1 MKFNFEKLQVYQ
13 KSVEFANEI
22 YNTTNHWQKPHI
34 YTIIDQLRR
43 ASLSISLNIAE
54 GSSRTTV
61 EFKRFL
67 SVSRGSCFEC
77 IPIIEIAYKQD
88 LIDEKTRTQ
97 WLEELVSIAKML
109 SKLRT
114 SLSNEVTK

>member
-1 MKFNFEKLQVYQ
+1 MFNFENLTVYQ

-22 YNTTNHWQKPHI
+22 YDSTSHWQKTHI

-54 GSSRTTV
+54 GSSRTKL

-67 SVSRGSCFEC
+67 SISRGSCFEC
-77 IPIIEIAYKQD
+77 VPIIEIAYKQN
-88 LIDEKTRTQ
+88 LIDEKTKTK
-97 WLEELVSIAKML
+97 WLEELVILAKML
-109 SKLRT
+109 SKLKS
-114 SLSNEVTK
+114 SL